1 MKLKNILLGAASAIA
16 IFATVACQEVDPNDR
31 LIYVKPAEVGRAV
44 LIEDFTGQKCPNCP
58 NGTNAINNIIETY
71 GEENVIAVGI
81 HSGPLGLKD
90 SKRRLGLMTDTGNDY
105 YSHWD
110 SQSKL
115 GQPWALFNRATAPNE
130 NYSTW
135 ASYVGALISKKA
147 ALSLSINNMYDAA
160 SRKLTID
167 VKALGTDGNT
177 TGKLQVWLIEDGIV
191 AFQIMD
197 DGTTNDNYV
206 HNHVFRAAVNGT
218 WGEDVTVDEGA
229 IAKKQYTYTLPEKWN
244 AEKVSVVAFVY
255 NDKGVQQV
263 TKKAVLAENT
273 AE

>member
-31 LIYVKPAEVGRAV
+31 LIYVKPAEAGRAV
-44 LIEDFTGQKCPNCP
+44 LIEDFTGQNCKNCP
-58 NGTNAINNIIETY
+58 NGTTIINDIIKTY
-71 GEENVIAVGI
+71 GEGNVIAVGI
-81 HSGPLGLKD
+81 HSGPLSEDGEDGLA
-90 SKRRLGLMTDTGNDY
+90 TETGNDY
-105 YSHWD
+105 YRNWD
-110 SQSKL
+110 KDSKH
-115 GQPWALFNRATAPNE
+115 GQPWAIFSRATKQPVGNV
-130 NYSTW
+130 NTW
-135 ASYVGALISKKA
+135 AQYVNKLITKKA
-147 ALSLSINNMYDAA
+147 PITLSINNTYDAT
-160 SRKLTID
+160 SRQLTTAVEAISIE
-167 VKALGTDGNT
+167 GTT